1 MVIDKIRR
9 VTLNP
14 TRSPGLAKVSYRS
27 IFISPAWQIGDDYD
41 RLVKLLNQGFGL
53 NQWQNLAT
61 EQNCPEH
68 PARGLPAPVLED
80 LIHRAGV
87 VIVLSGLYQQFRD
100 AIQKEIAIATRLG
113 IPIISVVPL
122 GQQSSPEGI
131 RDFAALDL
139 PWACNRIC
147 NAVKQL
153 G

>member
-1 MVIDKIRR
+1 MVIDKIQG

-14 TRSPGLAKVSYRS
+14 TRSPGTARVSYRS
-27 IFISPAWQIGDDYD
+27 IFISPGWQIGDDYD
-41 RLVKLLNQGFGL
+41 RLVKLLNQGLGL
-53 NQWQNLAT
+53 NQWQNLSA
-61 EQNCPEH
+61 EQNCQEH
-68 PARGLPAPVLED
+68 RAGGPSAPVLDE
-80 LIHRAGV
+80 LIGRAGV

-100 AIQKEIAIATRLG
+100 AIQKETAIATRLG
-113 IPIISVVPL
+113 IPILSVVPW

-131 RDFAALDL
+131 RGFAALDL